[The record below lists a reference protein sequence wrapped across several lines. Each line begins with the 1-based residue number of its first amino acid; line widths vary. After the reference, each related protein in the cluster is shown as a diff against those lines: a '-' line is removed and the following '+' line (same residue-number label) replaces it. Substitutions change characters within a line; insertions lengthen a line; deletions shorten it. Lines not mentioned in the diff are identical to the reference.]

1 MGRFTVYP
9 FGAGWRYDGLGL
21 TGFYDY
27 GWGNTAPDTSGLVTP
42 LKGSSAHFERIA
54 ALVHYAAEQWNALG
68 EFDYGN
74 NAFSLAN
81 LYRGS
86 GPDDA
91 FGIPTGKALTKGTHF
106 GNTCT
111 GGTPCYNV
119 DGTYGPQDA
128 AYQAFLNNGR
138 SRQLG
143 LDFMSKSH
151 I

>member
-86 GPDDA
+86 GPADA
-91 FGIPTGKALTKGTHF
+91 FGTPTGITFTKEAPF
-106 GNTCT
+106 GNKCSSSE
-111 GGTPCYNV
+111 PSYNV
-119 DGTYGPQDA
+119 FDTSGPQVA
-128 AYQAFLNNGR
+128 A
-138 SRQLG
+138 
-143 LDFMSKSH
+143 SH
-151 I
+151 